1 MHRAEKSSS
10 KICRAREVE
19 KAQEVHRKKITD
31 VKSYLCGIIS
41 KPVVSRSSTSFRLR
55 PATSISGSVSSRNQP
70 MDEFQRS
77 LAKMEEFRGVAPVL
91 GLSSDKTHRGKLAPP
106 STGSRKKSLNGSF
119 RTRRL
124 KEIKVDNAEVFN
136 RIRKSVSHYSNDDL
150 KRDWQKN
157 VSYLSSISEFPNAL
171 VSGHKQQNTDAESR
185 SCFGPSP
192 RRPSFLSTTNRPE
205 PLPSIPVV
213 VHPIKSIPS
222 SPKKLQLNIAP
233 AFRSLRK
240 AMPQQPSLPP
250 ISTTHTILNVS
261 GVAELKSIASDK
273 LLSPRGRNTCPGG
286 PGMDDHFTESTSGRS
301 IPYRSSTADASTKF
315 IGDLCG
321 GQPEVSGDA
330 KYQLLKTGR
339 FVGGT
344 YLVLT
349 VFCGDGVTNPYGF
362 DVIAYHGELQCEYKL
377 SITKEMTHE
386 LLDRSSSSSKAAETA
401 AAAGTNLCMQE
412 IARNICNHINFALL
426 GLDEGEMIFLA
437 PSLSRKSDQAMRFD
451 ASPDLVAFCLH
462 QTVEITRDEVHTTSG
477 SRSNLSS
484 SKRRSHVFASTRP
497 TQSYPARSTSSCS
510 TKTDGDMDIT
520 SRTICFQVMDT
531 LPLSKCTPCESIAQG
546 LKVEV
551 SVDELYD
558 IILDS
563 SQNQQ
568 RTLSMERMVV
578 AAIQHL
584 HIISVPCHDDPDAVR
599 NELIV
604 NSHVNTQLRPCSSRP
619 VGTATLEKKRSRQQ
633 FPHSTSQ
640 LFTLPT
646 RAVILIQSGL
656 IWRNC
661 YFLAEVSLDHVED
674 EAYTEI
680 WSHHLQQRKLIQN
693 ITCDLIV
700 SVFNSNSGRSTN
712 RRLSKQKVCSMLER
726 LNTFSSTIK
735 PTTAEMISEQHTFAR
750 YLLTFLQLDVDL
762 FGQEVI
768 IFPSLER
775 STTSSW
781 NNEVSEKTTDESTSP
796 EVHVQEI
803 LPRATT
809 WEDGNISEGDESAES
824 DANDE
829 EWLNDKAEL
838 SAGIEPQNTDEEEER
853 DEADAN
859 FSSYANQDEHDMNE
873 DLEDPKTLEHKIEND
888 DDIDMESSTRR
899 QWRQGRK
906 IDGHF
911 CLLQGSPDNITI
923 VVTIASSGQLHV
935 ESQQSV

>member
-1 MHRAEKSSS
+1 
-10 KICRAREVE
+10 
-19 KAQEVHRKKITD
+19 
-31 VKSYLCGIIS
+31 
-41 KPVVSRSSTSFRLR
+41 
-55 PATSISGSVSSRNQP
+55 

-192 RRPSFLSTTNRPE
+192 RRPSFLSTANRPE
-205 PLPSIPVV
+205 PLPSIPIV

-286 PGMDDHFTESTSGRS
+286 PGMDDHFTESTLGRS

-321 GQPEVSGDA
+321 RQPEVSGDA

-451 ASPDLVAFCLH
+451 VSPDLVAFCLH
-462 QTVEITRDEVHTTSG
+462 QTVEITRDEYQEEIAHICINTPYSKLFSPFDVKLFDENRWRYGYNQTYYKFSG
-477 SRSNLSS
+477 
-484 SKRRSHVFASTRP
+484 HGHFAS
-497 TQSYPARSTSSCS
+497 
-510 TKTDGDMDIT
+510 
-520 SRTICFQVMDT
+520 FQVYA
-531 LPLSKCTPCESIAQG
+531 SIAQG

-604 NSHVNTQLRPCSSRP
+604 NSHVNTQLRPCSSRA

-646 RAVILIQSGL
+646 RTVILIQSGL

-700 SVFNSNSGRSTN
+700 SVFNSNSGRSTS
-712 RRLSKQKVCSMLER
+712 RRLSPQKVCSMLER

-735 PTTAEMISEQHTFAR
+735 PTTGEIISEQHTFAR

-762 FGQEVI
+762 FG
-768 IFPSLER
+768 
-775 STTSSW
+775 
-781 NNEVSEKTTDESTSP
+781 
-796 EVHVQEI
+796 QEI

-873 DLEDPKTLEHKIEND
+873 DLEDPKTLEQTIEND
-888 DDIDMESSTRR
+888 NDIDM
-899 QWRQGRK
+899 K
-906 IDGHF
+906 
-911 CLLQGSPDNITI
+911 
-923 VVTIASSGQLHV
+923 
-935 ESQQSV
+935 